1 MTMRKLTICLIAFA
15 VAFSLCGIAFRS
27 VIAAN
32 GRMGQVPA
40 QASSVSDEN
49 TRVFG
54 GIRAIHDSELY

>member
-32 GRMGQVPA
+32 GRTGQVPA
-40 QASSVSDEN
+40 QASSEQM
-49 TRVFG
+49 RVFG
-54 GIRAIHDSELY
+54 GMPALRDDELY